1 MTSSELLRVLKQN
14 GWIHIKTKGSHYH
27 LEKEGKKIIL
37 PFHGNKEVAKGTEQA
52 ILKQANLK

>member
-27 LEKEGKKIIL
+27 LEKEGKKSYF
-37 PFHGNKEVAKGTEQA
+37 PFMVTKK
-52 ILKQANLK
+52 